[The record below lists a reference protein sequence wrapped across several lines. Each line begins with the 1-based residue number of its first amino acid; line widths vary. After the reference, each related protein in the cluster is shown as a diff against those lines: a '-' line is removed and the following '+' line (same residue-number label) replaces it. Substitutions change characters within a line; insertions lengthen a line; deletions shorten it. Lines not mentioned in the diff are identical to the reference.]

1 MVMATQIVPF
11 AFEDQLVRSV
21 QRNGEP
27 WFVGKDVCAVLDI
40 AKHHQALDRLDAD
53 ERGTCSVGTPSGDQD
68 MIVVSEPGVF
78 RLIFTSRKPQAER
91 FKRWLA
97 HEVLPQIRRTG
108 RYGAPAPAPDP
119 VSEPLR
125 AVEVKLQ
132 MVRVAQ
138 GLHGLPYA
146 RKVWAELGLSAIMPA
161 MEPAPDAEA
170 RACLM
175 HLLDAAVDDSDVAS
189 LMERALDED
198 VTADL
203 LLRPLGLRALLQGRA
218 EIIWVANH
226 AAFLRD
232 VFEDTPWANGS
243 HARVLKRL
251 PGAEPSEPRNVAGR
265 ITRGVTLPGN
275 LLDRAS
281 LTG

>member
-1 MVMATQIVPF
+1 MTLSVTPF
-11 AFEDQLVRSV
+11 AFNDELVRVV
-21 QRNGEP
+21 QIAGDP
-27 WFVGKDVCAVLDI
+27 WFVGRDVCRVIGLNNES
-40 AKHHQALDRLDAD
+40 QALARLDQD
-53 ERGTCSVGTPSGDQD
+53 ERRGYALQTPSGVQET
-68 MIVVSEPGVF
+68 IVISEPGLY
-78 RLIFTSRKPQAER
+78 RLAFTSRRPEAQA
-91 FKRWLA
+91 FTRWVT